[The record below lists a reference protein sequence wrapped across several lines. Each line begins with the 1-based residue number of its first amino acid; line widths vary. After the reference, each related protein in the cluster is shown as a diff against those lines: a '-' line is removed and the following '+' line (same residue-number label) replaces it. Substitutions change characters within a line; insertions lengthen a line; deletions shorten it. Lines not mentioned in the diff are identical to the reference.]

1 MVRSVHALLTN
12 IVVAWNTSRTDGFA
26 ARLKRDGVEIEED
39 WLRRIGPAHFS
50 HFNFLWSRTECR
62 QCNGQPTVGC
72 GCSLAAIDPLQ
83 RCGDGLSG
91 LLSPLVKGLNP
102 SQVTFRRSAIR
113 KAHRKD

>member
-72 GCSLAAIDPLQ
+72 GCSLAAIDPQ
-83 RCGDGLSG
+83 
-91 LLSPLVKGLNP
+91 PTYTVLVQCCIL
-102 SQVTFRRSAIR
+102 FRT
-113 KAHRKD
+113 